1 MSVALPFDL
10 SGFNTLSCIFRLVL
24 SALLGGA
31 IGWERE
37 RHGRAAGLRT
47 HIMVCLG
54 STITVIAGLYVAYEL
69 GFSNDPLRAGAQVI
83 SGIGFLGVG
92 TILMRNGNHVVG
104 LTTAAGLWTTA
115 AIGLMVGTGFY
126 SVSIV
131 AALIVIVAMVFLG
144 RKEETKRRRKR
155 ERSYYLEILE
165 AAPVQALVDALLP
178 HRLEILPARSGLTG
192 RLGMRITVDTDDL
205 SPEEKE
211 VPIETLL
218 REWEGVVLLLPDDDI
233 Y

>member
-1 MSVALPFDL
+1 MPFDL
-10 SGFNTLSCIFRLVL
+10 SGFTTLSCIFRLLL

-37 RHGRAAGLRT
+37 RHGRPAGLRT

-54 STITVIAGLYVAYEL
+54 ATITVIAGLYVAYEL

-92 TILMRNGNHVVG
+92 TILMRDGNHVVG

-131 AALIVIVAMVFLG
+131 SALLVIVAMVFLG

-155 ERSYYLEILE
+155 ERSYYLEMLE
-165 AAPVQALVDALLP
+165 SAPVQPLIDALLT
-178 HRLEILPARSGLTG
+178 HRLEVVPARSGLSG
-192 RLGMRITVDTDDL
+192 RLGIRVTVDSQDMPA
-205 SPEEKE
+205 SEEE
-211 VPIETLL
+211 ESLETML
-218 REWEGVVLLLPDDDI
+218 RQWEGIVLILPDDTI

>member
-1 MSVALPFDL
+1 MPFDL
-10 SGFNTLSCIFRLVL
+10 SGFTTLSCIFRLLL

-37 RHGRAAGLRT
+37 RHGRPAGLRT

-54 STITVIAGLYVAYEL
+54 ATITVIAGLYVAYEL

-92 TILMRNGNHVVG
+92 TILMRDGNHVVG

-126 SVSIV
+126 SVAVV
-131 AALIVIVAMVFLG
+131 AALLVIVAMVFLG
-144 RKEETKRRRKR
+144 RKEETKRKRKR
-155 ERSYYLEILE
+155 EHSYYLEML
-165 AAPVQALVDALLP
+165 ATAPVQSLIDFLLP
-178 HRLEILPARSGLTG
+178 HRLEVVPARSGLSD
-192 RLGMRITVDTDDL
+192 RLGIRVTIDSLDISDAQEAESL
-205 SPEEKE
+205 
-211 VPIETLL
+211 ETML
-218 REWEGVVLLLPDDDI
+218 RQWEGIVLILPDDTI

>member
-1 MSVALPFDL
+1 MPFDL
-10 SGFNTLSCIFRLVL
+10 SGFTTLSCIFRLLL

-37 RHGRAAGLRT
+37 RHGRPAGLRT

-54 STITVIAGLYVAYEL
+54 ATITVIAGLYVAYEL

-92 TILMRNGNHVVG
+92 TILMRNSNHVVG

-131 AALIVIVAMVFLG
+131 SALLVIVAMVFLG
-144 RKEETKRRRKR
+144 RKEETKRRRRR

-165 AAPVQALVDALLP
+165 TAPVQALVDALLP

-192 RLGMRITVDTDDL
+192 RLGVRVTVDSATI
-205 SPEEKE
+205 SSTEVEMPMEEF
-211 VPIETLL
+211 L
-218 REWEGVVLLLPDDDI
+218 RKWEGVVLLLPDDDA